1 MLQTN
6 LHSRVLSGCWLQTLA
21 GSASFMKPH
30 WWAPPSLS
38 ALCGHTH
45 SSHIWQGARWESQY
59 HTFGSNVCQLH
70 VVVHVFVLATNIF
83 IPPTHR
89 MLGTI
94 HLLWDNFGSYFGV
107 DVHTINLCIIPH
119 TYNIQCMYNSF
130 SRSKQIC
137 FFSLFYF
144 LHCPL
149 PHIIIVDNS
158 LILY

>member
-107 DVHTINLCIIPH
+107 DVHTINLCIILTLTIYSVCITHSPGQ
-119 TYNIQCMYNSF
+119 NKSV
-130 SRSKQIC
+130 
-137 FFSLFYF
+137 FFLSSIFCTAPSLT
-144 LHCPL
+144 
-149 PHIIIVDNS
+149 S
-158 LILY
+158 